1 MANYSNCTDRE
12 RLEILFKKNEPKPA
26 KLPRIISIL
35 NKFWEQVVTAI
46 TKGQEPKVWQSTDR
60 TGNTWWY
67 AYDPTTGRSG
77 CRDSEAEMR
86 IWLEERYYH

>member
-12 RLEILFKKNEPKPA
+12 RLEILFKKNVPKPA
-26 KLPRIISIL
+26 QQLRILSIL

-46 TKGQEPKVWQSTDR
+46 TKGQEPQVWQSTDR
-60 TGNTWWY
+60 TGHTWWY
-67 AYDPTTGRSG
+67 AYDPTTRRSG